1 MSFTVSLQQRIQQL
15 KKAQE
20 DVKRY
25 SKHAVNLLESLVV
38 KNEFLRAIEAAT
50 DATPP
55 TAGDLRGTNTRS
67 GELKQ
72 HWDTDSIKEP
82 KISGNKVE
90 TELRNNLNYASYVNN
105 GHRMD
110 QHFVPGLYINE
121 DSGLLEYN
129 PNKDEGMVV
138 GTKTKYVK
146 GKFMADKGKQA
157 YEKTVL
163 SELDKKI
170 RGLME

>member
-15 KKAQE
+15 KKAQA
-20 DVKRY
+20 DVPKVLAEVA
-25 SKHAVNLLESLVV
+25 KDAT
-38 KNEFLRAIEAAT
+38 LRAIAAA

-82 KISGNKVE
+82 KISGNRVE
-90 TELRNNLNYASYVNN
+90 TVLANDLKYASYVNN

>member
-20 DVKRY
+20 DVPRVLAEVAKD
-25 SKHAVNLLESLVV
+25 AT
-38 KNEFLRAIEAAT
+38 LRAIEAAT

-72 HWDTDSIKEP
+72 HWATDSKPEP
-82 KISGNKVE
+82 QITGNKVE

-110 QHFVPGLYINE
+110 QHFVPG
-121 DSGLLEYN
+121 
-129 PNKDEGMVV
+129 
-138 GTKTKYVK
+138 
-146 GKFMADKGKQA
+146 KFMADKGKQA

>member
-20 DVKRY
+20 DVPRVLAEVAKD
-25 SKHAVNLLESLVV
+25 AT
-38 KNEFLRAIEAAT
+38 LRAIEAAT

-72 HWDTDSIKEP
+72 HWATDSKTEP
-82 KISGNKVE
+82 QITGNKVE

-146 GKFMADKGKQA
+146 GKFMVDKGKQA

-163 SELDKKI
+163 SELDKRI